1 MLRAYCAFAISGAS
15 SETSV
20 AAAVRC
26 FLRSQPTSHSS
37 HSLSFGKWTVLGH
50 LRNAQ
55 CVGMSMWLSFV
66 AAFVPASVEPGVP
79 GSTDAVFHAAR
90 TGGGNLFMLLK
101 KVVTC
106 YTSGSLRLVFH
117 PGIPLKRTPC

>member
-50 LRNAQ
+50 LKK
-55 CVGMSMWLSFV
+55 CSMRRHV
-66 AAFVPASVEPGVP
+66 HV
-79 GSTDAVFHAAR
+79 AVFR
-90 TGGGNLFMLLK
+90 CSFRSRI
-101 KVVTC
+101 C
-106 YTSGSLRLVFH
+106 
-117 PGIPLKRTPC
+117 